1 MAGGDVIDC
10 TLRGAGLWSIL
21 LTLGDLINSVQR
33 RLLAH
38 SLSSQRKPAQRGLS
52 SGLSHGLDAALGGC
66 TAPWMLVRIW
76 SLENGETASRDEKT
90 RPGGEAP
97 RRVQSLRV
105 GFQARATHVNER
117 QRGNPTTGLAGCNM
131 APARRAKAGAPE
143 LIYKDRFRPALVA
156 GKSEFPAKGNVVP
169 DPVINISH
177 KIREVLLSYKTLP
190 DYFIPVKVDRLD

>member
-1 MAGGDVIDC
+1 MALSCIRRERYRTLCHRWLPMAGGDVIDC

-105 GFQARATHVNER
+105 GFQARATHVTRAREAILSPASAVAIWLP
-117 QRGNPTTGLAGCNM
+117 RGGRKL
-131 APARRAKAGAPE
+131 ARR
-143 LIYKDRFRPALVA
+143 
-156 GKSEFPAKGNVVP
+156 N
-169 DPVINISH
+169 
-177 KIREVLLSYKTLP
+177 
-190 DYFIPVKVDRLD
+190 